1 MSHRVFGLLLLFSSL
16 WILAS
21 NVRDEIR
28 GTTTV
33 SGMGRSS
40 AAAMKREVSKSD
52 PNSNFRGAMAYHW
65 FVGFGW
71 LGAGWF
77 ILSLLRHYDRHDL
90 LSTKFDST
98 GE

>member
-1 MSHRVFGLLLLFSSL
+1 MLGILLLLSGL
-16 WILAS
+16 WILAR

-28 GTTTV
+28 GTTIV

-40 AAAMKREVSKSD
+40 AAAMKREVSKND

-65 FVGFGW
+65 FVGFGL
-71 LGAGWF
+71 LGGGWF